1 MINVLNQPTGLP
13 SLTKTKLLSILAVSA
28 LVLTATFLRADP
40 GANQPAQ
47 NHLAGTWMSQLEPGV
62 DPTLNSYMSDGRVIL
77 SRPITILP
85 GPGLVSLVGTGH
97 GEWIRTGNHE
107 FASTVF
113 LLGSDLTTTFSFF
126 VKVTSTITLNE
137 TSDELK
143 ETSKVS
149 VLDTNGTV
157 LFSFP
162 SPGSGVFHRIVAGQ

>member
-1 MINVLNQPTGLP
+1 MTNMLNQLTGLAR
-13 SLTKTKLLSILAVSA
+13 LTKTKFLSILAITA
-28 LVLTATFLRADP
+28 LVLTNPSVRAQS
-40 GANQPAQ
+40 GGNQTEQ

-126 VKVTSTITLNE
+126 VKVTSTMTLND
-137 TSDELK
+137 TSDQLK
-143 ETSKVS
+143 EASTVS
-149 VLDTNGTV
+149 VLDTNGNV

-162 SPGSGVFHRIVAGQ
+162 SPGSGVFTRVVAGQ